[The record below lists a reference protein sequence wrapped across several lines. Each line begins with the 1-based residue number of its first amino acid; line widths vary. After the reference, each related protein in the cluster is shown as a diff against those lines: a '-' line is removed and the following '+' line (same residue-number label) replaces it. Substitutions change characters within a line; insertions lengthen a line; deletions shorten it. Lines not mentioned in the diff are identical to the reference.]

1 MEPDPEPYT
10 TMIKF
15 VILILLLGLS
25 AFFSSAET
33 SFISLD
39 KFAIRQ
45 LMQEGNKKAKKVS
58 KILED
63 KDAMISAILIGNN
76 VVNIFA
82 SSLTTLL
89 VY

>member
-1 MEPDPEPYT
+1 MDPDAEPD
-10 TMIKF
+10 TMIIKLI
-15 VILILLLGLS
+15 ILIVLLAMS

-33 SFISLD
+33 AFISAD

-45 LMQEGNKKAKKVS
+45 LIQDGKKRAKLVA

-76 VVNIFA
+76 IVNI
-82 SSLTTLL
+82 
-89 VY
+89 